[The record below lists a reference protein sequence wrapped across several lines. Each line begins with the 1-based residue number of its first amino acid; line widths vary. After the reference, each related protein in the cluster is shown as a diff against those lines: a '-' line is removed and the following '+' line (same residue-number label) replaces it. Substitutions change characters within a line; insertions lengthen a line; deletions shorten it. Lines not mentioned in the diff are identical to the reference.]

1 MTICWK
7 CARVKTSPLKSAGAK
22 DLVYYFKNILFFHQ
36 KVHLTFWTENVMMGN
51 KKLILKRFGG
61 NFELLETLLEN
72 SVSKNNL
79 PLQATTI
86 PIATVPLPPPDL
98 QTIFCNQLQIL
109 QAWAILQSLKAR
121 IIQIHQHLQGKG
133 KTAMVSCAMGWN
145 IFKRRMKICCSL
157 ADLFFYKTPL
167 R

>member
-1 MTICWK
+1 MFI
-7 CARVKTSPLKSAGAK
+7 SPSE
-22 DLVYYFKNILFFHQ
+22 Q
-36 KVHLTFWTENVMMGN
+36 KIWWWAT

-61 NFELLETLLEN
+61 NFELLETLLKN

-145 IFKRRMKICCSL
+145 FFKRGKQNRCSF
-157 ADLFFYKTPL
+157 ADLLFIKHHSSNVWL
-167 R
+167 LEC